1 MKEEHFEVKLT
12 ETKVTTKII
21 KLKKEDDI
29 QTLKEAELYVKDA
42 MDNLGF
48 DELTNYPSIE
58 DEYELIYNGKRE
70 EELEYD

>member
-42 MDNLGF
+42 MDNFGF
-48 DELTNYPSIE
+48 DELTRYPSVE
-58 DEYELIYNGKRE
+58 DEYELTYNGKQE
-70 EELEYD
+70 WELEDE